1 MNLGLW
7 VKQARNSAN
16 LSQEQLAHELGCTK
30 GNVSAWENN
39 RHAPSVAQVDLIAR
53 LTNFP
58 YVPHREVASADFNGL
73 PLVTSA
79 TSADGNSANVKHF
92 NVTASMGSGAV
103 VEDHPQVVQSI
114 TVSLA
119 ELKKQASFSNPPNL
133 SFITG
138 RGDSMLPTF
147 NDGDMLLV
155 DQNVTE
161 HKIDA
166 VFAFTY
172 DGEFYVKTLQRVPG
186 RGVMAVSHNRT
197 VYEPFRI
204 DPEKPF
210 TIHGRVV
217 LAWNARKL

>member
-1 MNLGLW
+1 MKLSEW
-7 VKQARNSAN
+7 VKHARQSAK
-16 LSQEQLAHELGCTK
+16 LSQEKLAHELGCTK
-30 GNVSAWENN
+30 GNVSGWEND
-39 RHAPSVAQVDLIAR
+39 RHHPSVAQVTEIVRITGVQYPGHGASAGATPDNAQAGDGDQQLPMGTVTLAR
-53 LTNFP
+53 LD
-58 YVPHREVASADFNGL
+58 VV
-73 PLVTSA
+73 
-79 TSADGNSANVKHF
+79 
-92 NVTASMGSGAV
+92 ASMGDGALV
-103 VEDHPQVVQSI
+103 DDHPQVVQAI
-114 TVSLA
+114 TVRLT
-119 ELKKQASFSNPPNL
+119 ELKKQASFTNPPNL
-133 SFITG
+133 SVITG

-147 NDGDMLLV
+147 SDGDMLLV
-155 DQNVTE
+155 DQNVIE

-204 DPEKPF
+204 EPDRPF